1 MGWFDS
7 QIQERRESDER
18 LLSEAVAGLE
28 AALAGKRPH
37 EASAR
42 RTLPQWRLS
51 KRDIYQFLIGSFSSR
66 DLCRILAAALA
77 MSVAG
82 LALPAATAFVFES
95 VLPAGTDGL
104 TLLPALLAAL
114 AAASVAQVLMRS
126 VRTFTVGRVIED
138 ASASLTSALFDRA
151 LHLPTNTF
159 REYAAGD
166 LASRILSARSMVE
179 LLGEVVFS
187 VGLTTVFSLVYLVQM
202 AFTCPQLAGPALA
215 MLVLQVGAC
224 VLVAYR
230 KSRIIGE
237 RLRWRACRSGRE
249 VSLVAG
255 VQKIRLAGA
264 ETRAFARWAGL
275 YRGEVQATYGDY
287 LDTALLSGLSIACLL
302 SLYGISAALGVPVA
316 AFLGFM
322 AGYGVV
328 AAALDRLGR
337 AACAGMTPAPF
348 IGLLAP
354 LMDAD
359 PETARPGQEVERLAG
374 RIELDHVTF
383 AYPGA
388 RSPVLRDLSFKIR
401 PGEYVGVVGRTGCGK
416 STLMRLLLGFEEPQ
430 VGAVMYDGRDLLSL
444 DLVSL
449 RRHLGVVLQ
458 NGRLFAGT
466 ILENILV
473 GAPGLGEADAWRAA
487 ELAGIAADIRAMPM
501 GMETV
506 VGEGAGGL
514 SGGQRQRVVI
524 ARAIVASPRVLLFDE
539 ATSALDNVTQ
549 AHVAESLATLRCT
562 RVVIAHRLSTVR
574 DCDRILVLDDG
585 RIAEEGTYD
594 ELINAGGLFS
604 ELARRQMTD
613 AGDAN
618 RAPVQRGSNH
628 GSE

>member
-7 QIQERRESDER
+7 QIQERRESDDR

-42 RTLPQWRLS
+42 RTLPRRRLS
-51 KRDIYQFLIGSFSSR
+51 KRDIYQFLIGSFSNR
-66 DLCRILAAALA
+66 DLCRILVAALA

-95 VLPAGTDGL
+95 VLPAGADGL

-114 AAASVAQVLMRS
+114 TAASVAQALMRS
-126 VRTFTVGRVIED
+126 VRTFTVGRVVED
-138 ASASLTSALFDRA
+138 ASASLMSALFDRA
-151 LHLPTNTF
+151 LHLPTNAF

-166 LASRILSARSMVE
+166 IASRILSVRSMVE
-179 LLGEVVFS
+179 LLGEVAFS
-187 VGLTTVFSLVYLVQM
+187 VGLTTVFSLVYLAQM

-215 MLVLQVGAC
+215 MLVLQVGTC

-237 RLRWRACRSGRE
+237 RLQWRARRSGRE

-255 VQKIRLAGA
+255 VQKIKLAGA

-287 LDTALLSGLSIACLL
+287 LDTALLSGLSIACLFV
-302 SLYGISAALGVPVA
+302 LYGISAALGVPAA

-337 AACAGMTPAPF
+337 AACAGMTTAPF

-383 AYPGA
+383 AYPAA
-388 RSPVLRDLSFKIR
+388 RSPVLRDLSLKIR

-524 ARAIVASPRVLLFDE
+524 ARAIAASPRVLLFDE

-574 DCDRILVLDDG
+574 DCDRILVLDGG
-585 RIAEEGTYD
+585 RIAEAGTYD

-613 AGDAN
+613 TGDVHGT
-618 RAPVQRGSNH
+618 PVQEGSNH
-628 GSE
+628 GGE